1 VSVKR
6 NSAVIG
12 LVVLILAL
20 FAFAGWANWK
30 HRQQLAAAKRA
41 VPAAPATADTGAAQ
55 ASPLLGK
62 AAPAFTLEDLQGRKV
77 SLADF
82 KGKAVLVNFWAT
94 WCGPCKLETPWL
106 VELRNKY
113 AAEGFEVVGISTEG
127 DDLKPADKAGLARDR
142 AAVAKF
148 AATMKVPYPMLLGGD
163 SLSEKFGGLDAMPT
177 SFYLD
182 RNGVV
187 VAEQMGMSSEAEM
200 EANIRKAMGK

>member
-1 VSVKR
+1 MKR
-6 NSAVIG
+6 NFVVTA

-20 FAFAGWANWK
+20 FAFASWTSWRQ
-30 HRQQLAAAKRA
+30 RQQRATARLAAPGP
-41 VPAAPATADTGAAQ
+41 VLESAAPS
-55 ASPLLGK
+55 SPLVGK
-62 AAPAFTLEDLQGRKV
+62 AAPAFTLEDLQGKKI

-82 KGKAVLVNFWAT
+82 KGKAVLLNFWAT

-113 AAEGFEVVGISTEG
+113 AADGFEVVGISTEG
-127 DDLKPADKAGLARDR
+127 DGLKPADKAGWARDR

-163 SLSEKFGGLDAMPT
+163 SLSESYGGLDAMPT

-182 RNGVV
+182 RKGAI
-187 VAEQMGMSSEAEM
+187 VAVQTGLSSKDEM
-200 EANIRKAMGK
+200 EANMRKAMGK